1 MEKEGVTKI
10 FEDNGASNKTGW
22 EGVEAMA
29 GKFEQQRTPEYK
41 RNKDG
46 DVMFNKFGDEITFG
60 EAPYTHRVDV
70 FPRENREDY
79 ESSAVGI
86 ETYDGNCYF
95 ISEGVLV
102 DKKNNKKVDLLKKRS
117 EDADFSFP
125 SVRIGYKLPYDKIS
139 ENLKVPDGE
148 GGTVVKVVSYGEASA
163 AHANGSE
170 MKKQVQGAIHEMIMQ
185 NDTAKQIRNIHTRN

>member
-1 MEKEGVTKI
+1 METI
-10 FEDNGASNKTGW
+10 SNKAENNNNGNAITGW
-22 EGVEAMA
+22 ESVEAIVDN
-29 GKFEQQRTPEYK
+29 FEQQRTPEYK

-46 DVMFNKFGDEITFG
+46 DVMFSKIGDEIIFG
-60 EAPYTHRVDV
+60 ETPYTRRVDA
-70 FPRENREDY
+70 FPQENQEDY
-79 ESSAVGI
+79 ASSVVGI

-117 EDADFSFP
+117 ENADFSFS

-148 GGTVVKVVSYGEASA
+148 GGTIVKVVSYGEASA
-163 AHANGSE
+163 THNNGSE
-170 MKKQVQGAIHEMIMQ
+170 MKKQVQGAIHGMIMQ
-185 NDTAKQIRNIHTRN
+185 NDTAKQIRHIH

>member
-1 MEKEGVTKI
+1 METI
-10 FEDNGASNKTGW
+10 SNKAENNNNGNAITGW
-22 EGVEAMA
+22 ESVEAIVDN
-29 GKFEQQRTPEYK
+29 FEQQRTPEYK

-46 DVMFNKFGDEITFG
+46 DVMFSKIGDEIIFG
-60 EAPYTHRVDV
+60 ETPYTRRVDA
-70 FPRENREDY
+70 FPQENQEDY
-79 ESSAVGI
+79 ASSVVGI

-117 EDADFSFP
+117 ENADFSFP

-148 GGTVVKVVSYGEASA
+148 GGTIVKVVSYGEASA
-163 AHANGSE
+163 THNNGSE
-170 MKKQVQGAIHEMIMQ
+170 MKKQVQGAIHGMIMQ
-185 NDTAKQIRNIHTRN
+185 NDTAKQIRHIIH

>member
-1 MEKEGVTKI
+1 METI
-10 FEDNGASNKTGW
+10 SNKAESSNNENAITGW
-22 EGVEAMA
+22 EGVEAIVDN
-29 GKFEQQRTPEYK
+29 FEQQRTPEYK

-46 DVMFNKFGDEITFG
+46 DVMFGKIGDEIIFG
-60 EAPYTHRVDV
+60 ETPYTRRVDA
-70 FPRENREDY
+70 FPQENQEDY
-79 ESSAVGI
+79 ASSVVGI

-117 EDADFSFP
+117 ENADFSFP

-148 GGTVVKVVSYGEASA
+148 GGTIVKVVSYGEASA
-163 AHANGSE
+163 THNNGSE
-170 MKKQVQGAIHEMIMQ
+170 MKKQVQGAIHGMIMQ
-185 NDTAKQIRNIHTRN
+185 NDTVKQIRHIH

>member
-1 MEKEGVTKI
+1 METI
-10 FEDNGASNKTGW
+10 SNKAENNNNGNAITGW
-22 EGVEAMA
+22 ESVEAIVDN
-29 GKFEQQRTPEYK
+29 FEQQRTPEYK

-46 DVMFNKFGDEITFG
+46 DVMFSKIGDEIIFG
-60 EAPYTHRVDV
+60 ETPYTRRVDA
-70 FPRENREDY
+70 FPQENQEDY
-79 ESSAVGI
+79 ASSVVGI

-117 EDADFSFP
+117 ENADFSFP

-148 GGTVVKVVSYGEASA
+148 GGTIVKVLSYGEASA
-163 AHANGSE
+163 THNNGSE
-170 MKKQVQGAIHEMIMQ
+170 MKKQVQGAIHGMIMQ
-185 NDTAKQIRNIHTRN
+185 NDTAKQIRHIH

>member
-1 MEKEGVTKI
+1 METI
-10 FEDNGASNKTGW
+10 SNKAENNNNGNAITGW
-22 EGVEAMA
+22 ESVEAIVDN
-29 GKFEQQRTPEYK
+29 FEQQRTPEYK

-46 DVMFNKFGDEITFG
+46 DVMFSKIGDEIIFG
-60 EAPYTHRVDV
+60 ETPYTRRVDA
-70 FPRENREDY
+70 FPQENQEDY
-79 ESSAVGI
+79 ASSVVGI

-117 EDADFSFP
+117 ENADFSFP

-148 GGTVVKVVSYGEASA
+148 GGTIVKVVSYGEASA
-163 AHANGSE
+163 THNNGSE
-170 MKKQVQGAIHEMIMQ
+170 MKKQVQGAIHGMIMQ
-185 NDTAKQIRNIHTRN
+185 NDTAKQIRHIH

>member
-1 MEKEGVTKI
+1 MGKEVVTKN
-10 FEDNGASNKTGW
+10 FEGNRVSNKTGW
-22 EGVEAMA
+22 EDVEAMA

-41 RNKDG
+41 QNKDG

-60 EAPYTHRVDV
+60 ETPYTRRVDA
-70 FPRENREDY
+70 FPQENQEDY
-79 ESSAVGI
+79 ASSAVGI

-117 EDADFSFP
+117 EDAGFSFP
-125 SVRIGYKLPYDKIS
+125 SVKIGYKLPYDKIS

-148 GGTVVKVVSYGEASA
+148 GGTVVKVVSYGETSA
-163 AHANGSE
+163 AHPNGSE
-170 MKKQVQGAIHEMIMQ
+170 MKKQVQDAIHGMIMQ
-185 NDTAKQIRNIHTRN
+185 NNIAKQIRHIH